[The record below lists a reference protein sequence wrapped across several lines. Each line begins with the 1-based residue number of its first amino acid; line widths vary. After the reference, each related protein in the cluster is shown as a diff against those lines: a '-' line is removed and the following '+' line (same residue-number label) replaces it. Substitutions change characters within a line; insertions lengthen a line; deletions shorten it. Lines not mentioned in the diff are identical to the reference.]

1 MMDGHWSSLLCKIV
15 VRKAITFKL
24 KVICF
29 QLCLYLFY
37 LFGSLKLYPR
47 FKKLSLSAQTE
58 TINGLPMASPIKNPL
73 TTLI

>member
-1 MMDGHWSSLLCKIV
+1 M
-15 VRKAITFKL
+15 AITFKL

-29 QLCLYLFY
+29 QLGLYPFY
-37 LFGSLKLYPR
+37 LFASLKLYPR